1 VLALQVLMKKYR
13 PEKYMKAV
21 FAVATA
27 AMLVPMVLAFDTTK
41 DPSELP
47 AATVAWIPATAVPE
61 ALPPFADECSSAL
74 LLLGK
79 SWQVGRGEGG
89 SMLCQLASWCCEGQP
104 WRPSCV
110 RNNTSMMSS
119 LLHCCQRMREH

>member
-61 ALPPFADECSSAL
+61 ALLPFAYECRSTL
-74 LLLGK
+74 LLLESRGRLGG
-79 SWQVGRGEGG
+79 GRGQRA
-89 SMLCQLASWCCEGQP
+89 LPACQLLLLKDSHGGPAV
-104 WRPSCV
+104 CV
-110 RNNTSMMSS
+110 TTH
-119 LLHCCQRMREH
+119 L